1 MIYEYYRVTCLTVA
15 DPGEEPGWP
24 GSPLFLDQNEARRAE
39 KIFFETAPPPPSSQG
54 LDDLQSPPL
63 PLSEGLDPPLF
74 NERSLCVLMVIFSK
88 E

>member
-39 KIFFETAPPPPSSQG
+39 KIFFETASPPLISGSGWPPIPP
-54 LDDLQSPPL
+54 PPL

-74 NERSLCVLMVIFSK
+74 NV
-88 E
+88 